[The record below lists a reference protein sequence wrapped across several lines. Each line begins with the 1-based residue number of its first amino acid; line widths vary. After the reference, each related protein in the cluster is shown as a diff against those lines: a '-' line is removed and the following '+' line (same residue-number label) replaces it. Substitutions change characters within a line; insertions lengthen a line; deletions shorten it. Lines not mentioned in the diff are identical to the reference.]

1 MLIELDKQIMI
12 LLNRSISNSVF
23 DSLMPLITNN
33 KFLGFIGIL
42 LIAHLLINCGKIG
55 KISIL
60 ILIIAV
66 GLTDMISAQ
75 LIKPFIGRLRP
86 SYEFIDSIN
95 LLVKKGGK
103 WSFPS
108 NHAANSFAF
117 ATVLSYFFS
126 KYKLHLFLLASV
138 IAFSRVYVGVHYP
151 FDILFGAIFGY
162 TISWIALSIWAR
174 IKLFGLKYN
183 KDWVL
188 NLD

>member
-23 DSLMPLITNN
+23 DFLMPLITNN

-42 LIAHLLINCGKIG
+42 LIANLLINCGKIG

-126 KYKLHLFLLASV
+126 KYKLHLILLASV

-162 TISWIALSIWAR
+162 AISWIALSIWAR

>member
-12 LLNRSISNSVF
+12 LLNKSISNSFF
-23 DSLMPLITNN
+23 DFLMPIITNDR
-33 KFLGFIGIL
+33 FLGFVGL
-42 LIAHLLINCGKIG
+42 LIIVHLLINCGKKG
-55 KISIL
+55 RISIL

-66 GLTDMISAQ
+66 GSTDIICAQ

-86 SYEFIDSIN
+86 SYEIIDSIN

-126 KYKLHLFLLASV
+126 KYKLHLILLASV

-162 TISWIALSIWAR
+162 AISWIVLSIWAR

>member
-55 KISIL
+55 KVSIL

-108 NHAANSFAF
+108 NHAANTMAL
-117 ATVLSYFFS
+117 TVIIGYFYK
-126 KYKLHLFLLASV
+126 KYKLFLILLTF
-138 IAFSRVYVGVHYP
+138 IIGISRVYVGVHYP
-151 FDILFGAIFGY
+151 FDVFAGFIIGYVLGWVTITSWVILKM
-162 TISWIALSIWAR
+162 R
-174 IKLFGLKYN
+174 ELKRGR
-183 KDWVL
+183 DWVWY
-188 NLD
+188 N